1 VPTVPTV
8 ALLSFRLGGSDG
20 VSVEAAKWA
29 DALGLLGW
37 HRYTVAGSG
46 PVDRLLP
53 GLAIDAD
60 EPPSPAELEDSIAAA
75 DLVIVEN
82 LCSLPLN
89 PPAAAVTAAACAGRP
104 TILHHHDL
112 PWQRPHLA
120 HLPPP
125 PDDPAWSHVTINELS
140 RRELAE
146 HAIVA
151 STIYNT
157 FDPQPPSGDRLR
169 TRSRLGVTPATR
181 LLLQPTRA
189 LARKNVAQGL
199 ALAAAVGGT
208 YWLLGPA
215 EDGFGPELERL
226 VAEAGCPVLLQ
237 SPAGGGP
244 IGIADAYAA
253 CDAVL
258 LPSTWEGFGN
268 PSIESATH
276 RRPLAVGAYP
286 VAKELAAFGFRW
298 FPSADAAPL
307 GAWLD
312 DPDDELL
319 EHNHAVAAT
328 HFNLADLPTR
338 LERVLRELPTPL
350 A

>member
-1 VPTVPTV
+1 MPTV

-125 PDDPAWSHVTINELS
+125 PDDPA
-140 RRELAE
+140 
-146 HAIVA
+146 
-151 STIYNT
+151 
-157 FDPQPPSGDRLR
+157 
-169 TRSRLGVTPATR
+169 
-181 LLLQPTRA
+181 
-189 LARKNVAQGL
+189 
-199 ALAAAVGGT
+199 
-208 YWLLGPA
+208 
-215 EDGFGPELERL
+215 
-226 VAEAGCPVLLQ
+226 
-237 SPAGGGP
+237 
-244 IGIADAYAA
+244 
-253 CDAVL
+253 
-258 LPSTWEGFGN
+258 
-268 PSIESATH
+268 
-276 RRPLAVGAYP
+276 
-286 VAKELAAFGFRW
+286 
-298 FPSADAAPL
+298 
-307 GAWLD
+307 
-312 DPDDELL
+312 
-319 EHNHAVAAT
+319 
-328 HFNLADLPTR
+328 
-338 LERVLRELPTPL
+338 
-350 A
+350 